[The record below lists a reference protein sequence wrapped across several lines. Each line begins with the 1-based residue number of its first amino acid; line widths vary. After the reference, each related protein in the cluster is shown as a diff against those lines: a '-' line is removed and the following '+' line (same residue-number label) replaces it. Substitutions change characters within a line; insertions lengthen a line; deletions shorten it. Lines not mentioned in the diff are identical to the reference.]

1 MASSSS
7 NGSTQGSTTDTQVA
21 CSSSTTSSE
30 CESHPIV
37 SLLERLRAPSTSELA
52 RKRKIN
58 ANPPPPSFF
67 SRPSAIVSYL
77 LTLVYI

>member
-30 CESHPIV
+30 CESRPIV
-37 SLLERLRAPSTSELA
+37 SLLERLCAPSTSELA
-52 RKRKIN
+52 RKRKID
-58 ANPPPPSFF
+58 ANPPPPKGKKRSTQNVRKFD
-67 SRPSAIVSYL
+67 PK
-77 LTLVYI
+77 